1 MRHASGT
8 GWPAVS
14 GAWTEAPGQANGQGW
29 PGRSPGPGQGPPPA
43 GPARAGLAVVLEA
56 VVVGPSDTLG
66 LRIAPGSPAEMDEAA
81 ARIFADVKRWRPE
94 LEGRVLVVAAE
105 QVFAV
110 RGEPE
115 RP

>member
-1 MRHASGT
+1 
-8 GWPAVS
+8 VS
-14 GAWTEAPGQANGQGW
+14 GPWVEDHAAAVGQRPTAW
-29 PGRSPGPGQGPPPA
+29 PPPPTPPPPPVPAPTPSAA
-43 GPARAGLAVVLEA
+43 GGLRGVLEA
-56 VVVGPSDTLG
+56 VVVGPGDTLG
-66 LRIAPGSPAEMDEAA
+66 LRIEPGSPAEMDEAA

-110 RGEPE
+110 RGEAE